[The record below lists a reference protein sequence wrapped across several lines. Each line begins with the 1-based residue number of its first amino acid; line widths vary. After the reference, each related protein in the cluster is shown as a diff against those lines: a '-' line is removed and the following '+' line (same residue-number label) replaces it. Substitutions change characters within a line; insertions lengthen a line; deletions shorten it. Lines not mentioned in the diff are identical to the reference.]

1 MIDEHLNKTFR
12 QIFRYDKDIGHQ
24 FISNLNARI
33 INENG
38 GYYVRTNSLGFRS
51 DIEFKTEKNNKSRI
65 LFFGDSNTAS
75 DGVSNNERFSE
86 LVGNHFN
93 AEVYNYGLSG
103 SGTDQQY
110 LIWKKYAQNV
120 KADLIVLCVLVENI
134 ERNKVAYRQ
143 TINPHTKKL
152 TLTPKPYF
160 DYVKN
165 ELVLKN
171 SPVPRVEDNLLPKSN
186 NMIQWS
192 VPKGQ
197 EFIYS
202 LVNLWRKSNI
212 FKPIR
217 ENFEESLTKFRATL
231 ISNFYQPYPDY
242 KKRNSKGFILT
253 QKILNKFI
261 NDLSPTPVIILP
273 IPTYHYYVDGAK
285 PIYNNFFD
293 FFENKE
299 KKIFT
304 CNILKNF
311 KQLNLNQRKN
321 LCFKKDKSHFS
332 QFGHIKISDFL
343 IKEIEKKN
351 ILINEKKNIENKIT
365 TGSKKPI
372 YILGISAF
380 YHDSAATLIKDG
392 EIIASAQEERFSR
405 VKNDR
410 RFPSSAINFCLERA
424 SIQQTDLKA
433 IVYYDNTSLTL
444 ERTLWSFLNTSPNSI
459 KGWLKSMP
467 AWVKYKFFIPQL
479 IRSKLNYNGKIFQN
493 LHHRSHAA
501 SAFFPSPFKR
511 SAILTI
517 DGVGEWATA
526 SIGQGDGNKIKVLKE
541 MNYPNSLG
549 LLYSA
554 FTKFTGFKVNSGE
567 YKMMGLAPY
576 GNPIFY
582 EIILKELIDLKKDG
596 SIKINQEYF
605 SYQSG
610 SEMIN
615 EKFSDLFGG
624 TPRIPDSKITQ
635 REMDIASSIQKVTEK
650 IILTMARYVKKI
662 TGEDYLCLSGGVAL
676 NCVANGHLLKED
688 LFKDIWIQPA
698 SGDAGSSLGCALDF
712 YHSYLK
718 LDRKISENSNE
729 SLQLGSYLGPEW
741 SDDEIKSF
749 LETEDIKY
757 DLINSASRAKIVAK
771 LISEGNVIGH
781 FVGRAEFGPRALG
794 ARSILGDPRNK
805 DMQTTINLKIKRR
818 ESFRPFAPAVLA
830 EKVNEYFDL
839 NRKSPYM
846 MLVAPILKK
855 RRLNFTKSKTENM
868 LEIIKQPRSDIPAI
882 THIDY
887 SARIQTIEKDYN
899 RKFYD
904 VVKEFDNL
912 TGCAVVINTS
922 FNVRGEPMVNTP
934 MDAYKCFMSTEMDV
948 LLLENFILYKSKQ
961 KNIKNNMNYNYLKNI
976 ENNSEKLIEKK
987 LKKIYKNYFK
997 NSIKIKNHQE
1007 ESKELTFWLD
1017 IKNQT
1022 SLENI
1027 FLIEKELDTAESN
1040 PKKIAGSIIKYW
1052 YNKDFGRKLEPVI
1065 IDLLM
1070 MAKKYPIEDD
1080 INSKVSDS
1088 IYEMF

>member
-1 MIDEHLNKTFR
+1 MIDENLNKTFR
-12 QIFRYDKDIGHQ
+12 QIFRYDEDIGHQ
-24 FISNLNARI
+24 FISNLNVRV

-51 DIEFKTEKNNKSRI
+51 DIEFKKKKHNKPRI

-86 LVGNHFN
+86 LVGEHFD
-93 AEVYNYGLSG
+93 AEVYNYGLPG

-120 KADLIVLCVLVENI
+120 EADLIVLCVLVENI

-143 TINPHTKKL
+143 TINPYTKNL
-152 TLTPKPYF
+152 SLTPKPYF
-160 DYVKN
+160 DFVKD
-165 ELVLKN
+165 ELVLRN
-171 SPVPRVEDNLLPKSN
+171 SPVPRVEDNFLPENN

-192 VPKGQ
+192 IPKGQ

-202 LVNLWRKSNI
+202 IINLWRKSNI

-217 ENFEESLTKFRATL
+217 KNFEESLAKFRSIL

-242 KKRNSKGFILT
+242 KKSSSKGFILT

-261 NDLSPTPVIILP
+261 TDLSPTPIIILP

-285 PIYNNFFD
+285 PIYDNFFD
-293 FFENKE
+293 LFQNRERKVFA
-299 KKIFT
+299 
-304 CNILKNF
+304 CNILDNF
-311 KQLNLNQRKN
+311 KQLNFNQRKS

-343 IKEIEKKN
+343 IKEIEKKK
-351 ILINEKKNIENKIT
+351 ILINKKKKIEREIKT
-365 TGSKKPI
+365 ESKKSI

-410 RFPSSAINFCLERA
+410 RFPALAINYCLERA

-444 ERTLWSFLNTSPNSI
+444 ERTFWSFLNTSPGSI

-467 AWVKYKFFIPQL
+467 AWVKYKFFLPQL
-479 IRSKLNYNGKIFQN
+479 IRNKLNYNGKIFQN

-526 SIGQGDGNKIKVLKE
+526 SIGQGDSNKIQILKE

-576 GNPIFY
+576 GTPIFY
-582 EIILKELIDLKKDG
+582 EIILKKLIDLKEDG

-610 SEMIN
+610 SEMISD
-615 EKFSDLFGG
+615 KFSELFGG
-624 TPRIPDSKITQ
+624 GPRTPESKITQ
-635 REMDIASSIQKVTEK
+635 REMDIASSIQKITEK
-650 IILTMARYVKKI
+650 IILTMAKYVKKI
-662 TGEDYLCLSGGVAL
+662 TGEDNLCLSGGVAL
-676 NCVANGHLLKED
+676 NCVANGHLLKEG

-718 LDRKISENSNE
+718 LDRKISKNNND

-749 LETEDIKY
+749 LETENLKY
-757 DLINSASRAKIVAK
+757 DLVDSKNRAKLVAK

-830 EKVNEYFDL
+830 EKVSEYFDI
-839 NRKSPYM
+839 NKKSPYM
-846 MLVAPILKK
+846 MLVAPLLKK
-855 RRLNFTKSKTENM
+855 RRLNFNKFNTENM
-868 LEIIKQPRSDIPAI
+868 LEIIKQPRSDIPAV

-887 SARIQTIEKDYN
+887 SARIQTVEGDYN
-899 RKFYD
+899 KKFYD
-904 VVKEFDNL
+904 IIKEFDNL
-912 TGCAVVINTS
+912 TGCGVVINTS
-922 FNVRGEPMVNTP
+922 FNVRGEPIVNTP
-934 MDAYKCFMSTEMDV
+934 MDAYKCFMDTEMDI
-948 LLLENFILYKSKQ
+948 LLLENFILYKNNQRNIKTKKYYNYTKS
-961 KNIKNNMNYNYLKNI
+961 IKNNY
-976 ENNSEKLIEKK
+976 EKSIEKE
-987 LKKIYKNYFK
+987 LKKIYKTYFI
-997 NSIKIKNHQE
+997 NRVEIINREQE
-1007 ESKELTFWLD
+1007 INKTTYWTD
-1017 IKNQT
+1017 IVKQT
-1022 SLENI
+1022 SIENI
-1027 FLIEKELDTAESN
+1027 FLIEKELDTFEID
-1040 PKKIAGSIIKYW
+1040 PKKIADSIIKYW
-1052 YNKDFGRKLEPVI
+1052 YNKDFGKKFKPTI
-1065 IDLLM
+1065 IDLVRI
-1070 MAKKYPIEDD
+1070 AKKYPIEED
-1080 INSKVSDS
+1080 INTKVSDS